1 MGGSRRVI
9 GAHVLELI
17 TSKIIPFEV
26 RKLRAFFIH
35 MAPRGKEEFRPPMIV
50 MGSVSIIIS

>member
-1 MGGSRRVI
+1 MI

-17 TSKIIPFEV
+17 TSKIILFEV

-35 MAPRGKEEFRPPMIV
+35 KAPRCKEEFRPPMIV
-50 MGSVSIIIS
+50 VGSVSIIIS